1 MKNEVENINLK
12 VNSVDDFYSG
22 FSDNGTKIVYKK
34 IVDYINDS
42 AKASSPKTPL
52 NINIKVKDLK
62 SKEEMTECADTLRFY
77 YKNEID
83 DIKQEVKT
91 TTIIAML
98 LLAVGIGILL
108 LMEFLIPFT
117 WPYFVRTLF
126 EIMAWAFV
134 WETVDLFFFRRTI
147 QKLQLRKLKR
157 IYNSN
162 INIT

>member
-42 AKASSPKTPL
+42 AKASSSKKTL
-52 NINIKVKDLK
+52 NINIKIKDLK
-62 SKEEMTECADTLRFY
+62 SKEEMDECRNTLKFY

-83 DIKQEVKT
+83 DVKQEIKT
-91 TTIIAML
+91 TSLIAMFL
-98 LLAVGIGILL
+98 LIVGIGVLLIL
-108 LMEFLIPFT
+108 EFLIPIE

-147 QKLQLRKLKR
+147 QKIKLQKLKR

-162 INIT
+162 INIA

>member
-1 MKNEVENINLK
+1 MKKEAENINLK

-22 FSDNGTKIVYKK
+22 FSDNGTKIVYRK

-42 AKASSPKTPL
+42 AKASSTKTPL
-52 NINIKVKDLK
+52 NINIKIKDLK
-62 SKEEMTECADTLRFY
+62 SKEEMDECANTLKFY
-77 YKNEID
+77 YKNEIED
-83 DIKQEVKT
+83 KKSEIKT
-91 TTIIAML
+91 TTSIAFL
-98 LLAVGIGILL
+98 LLAVGVCVLL
-108 LMEFLIPFT
+108 LLEFLIPAN
-117 WPYFVRTLF
+117 WPYFFRTLF

-147 QKLQLRKLKR
+147 QKLDLRKLTR